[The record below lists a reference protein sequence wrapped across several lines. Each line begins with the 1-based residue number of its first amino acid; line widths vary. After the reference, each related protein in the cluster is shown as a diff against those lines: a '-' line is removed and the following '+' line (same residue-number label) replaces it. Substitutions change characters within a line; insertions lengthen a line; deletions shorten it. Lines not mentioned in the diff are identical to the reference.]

1 MNIDYVQK
9 FYLNSVCRIFFER
22 GKKITSILNEVWECC
37 SGLGYSEGEK
47 FKLFSSTF
55 LPG

>member
-9 FYLNSVCRIFFER
+9 FYLNSVCRIFFEP

-47 FKLFSSTF
+47 FKLYSSTF